1 MTGYGRTQYL
11 PIVCAVHRMSTYQ
24 TIMKN
29 MTGMTEALIEKFIIE
44 VSNKFEVDKDELTEM
59 WKNLPA
65 PDEMA
70 PIMKK
75 TTRKKKNKRAPTAY
89 QNFSN
94 LMRSRLREEN
104 PDATFGEIST
114 LLSKIWAG
122 MSADEKA
129 AHKMIQQPPP
139 PPAAEE
145 TDNEEEE
152 EAAPIVEEEVP
163 EPTKKT
169 KKTRKEVIP
178 PPDNIPADAHGR
190 WNELNEMS
198 ATDLRA
204 ICKERRLHP
213 SIRRVDMIKSIITAE
228 YDDDDTQ
235 ED

>member
-1 MTGYGRTQYL
+1 
-11 PIVCAVHRMSTYQ
+11 MSTYQ

-29 MTGMTEALIEKFIIE
+29 LTGMTEALIEKFIIE
-44 VSNKFEVDKDELTEM
+44 VSNKFELNKDELTDM

-75 TTRKKKNKRAPTAY
+75 DKKRKKNKRAPTAY

-94 LMRSRLREEN
+94 IMRSRLREEN

-114 LLSKIWAG
+114 LLSKQWAG

-129 AHKMIQQPPP
+129 AHKTPPP
-139 PPAAEE
+139 PPPPSTEE

-152 EAAPIVEEEVP
+152 EDAPIVEEEAAP
-163 EPTKKT
+163 APPSKKT
-169 KKTRKEVIP
+169 NKKTARKDILP
-178 PPDNIPADAHGR
+178 PPDNIPADAHDR
-190 WNELNEMS
+190 WNELNEMN

-228 YDDDDTQ
+228 YDDDDSTQ
-235 ED
+235 EDD